1 MRCPGDL
8 KIWRTPRRGK
18 TLARVNRRVYGSPGR
33 VTPADRAAVSCRV
46 KTSDFPA
53 VRIRT
58 YNHLRRLNERFAA
71 SRRPNP
77 RLRSPPHFSH
87 PPTNAAPNQ
96 ATPYTQILSLRVLN
110 PDRTINISL
119 NLLKFG

>member
-1 MRCPGDL
+1 ME
-8 KIWRTPRRGK
+8 
-18 TLARVNRRVYGSPGR
+18 VYGSSSR

-53 VRIRT
+53 AQVRIRT
-58 YNHLRRLNERFAA
+58 YNHLRRLNERSAA

-77 RLRSPPHFSH
+77 RLRLRPAPAPAPAH
-87 PPTNAAPNQ
+87 AAPTQ